1 MSVLDNLLIFAQN
14 CTGETLNTGCL
25 PQTQAT
31 SGLIE
36 TVLNI
41 VFVILGAIAVM
52 MVVIGG
58 IKYASSQGDPQAIS
72 KAKGTIIYAIVG
84 LLVAIFARAIIGFV
98 FGRVS

>member
-1 MSVLDNLLIFAQN
+1 MLSSMMHFAQVN
-14 CTGETLNTGCL
+14 VDAL
-25 PQTQAT
+25 PRGDASPAT
-31 SGLIE
+31 IE
-36 TVLNI
+36 NVLNI

-58 IKYASSQGDPQAIS
+58 IKYAASQGDPQAIS

-98 FGRVS
+98 FGRVA